1 MKRYLLWMLLVHTF
15 LGAEDLSLSQALKQ
29 ALEADPGLSAA
40 RHELAALDQEVKMA
54 RSKYLPR
61 LSLKGSYTRLD
72 QPIDIQLD
80 NLRDLIIRLETGG
93 QLADLNQQNL
103 ILKGQPLGSA
113 EKAAAGAA
121 IGARLE
127 AMIPSFNIEVLDRDL
142 FRGSLEALMPI
153 WLGGKIGALNRAAGL
168 KRREGE
174 IDYQAQREGVALETV
189 QAYLGVKLMEEICRL
204 AQDAVDAV
212 EGHARRADSLCEAG
226 LVARYQARHAAVALS
241 DARVRLG
248 RAKEGLGVARSLLGR
263 LMGLDNLADITLTTP
278 ITLRPLELD
287 PQVYWARIRAQN
299 PLLGKVAVK
308 GELVAAKRRADLA
321 EWLPQIVGFAKLEI
335 LRDDLSLLDPKWAA
349 GVSLSLNLFSGGEK
363 LFRLKADRQ
372 MARVVDDKARELER
386 LLSSALDK
394 LLGGARAEMVSIEG
408 FAARLGEAEDSIRLA
423 ESRFSSGM
431 GISLEVVDA
440 RLMKQKI
447 QTEYWQAVYLHT
459 LYGLK
464 IHELARDTDRFVKQL
479 EEQS

>member
-1 MKRYLLWMLLVHTF
+1 MKRYLLWMVLVCSVLH
-15 LGAEDLSLSQALKQ
+15 AEDLSLSQAVNR
-29 ALEADPGLSAA
+29 ALETDPGLSAA
-40 RHELAALDQEVKMA
+40 RHELAALKNEVGMA

-61 LSLKGSYTRLD
+61 ITLKGSYTRLD

-80 NLRDLIIRLETGG
+80 NLRELIIRLEAGG
-93 QLADLNQQNL
+93 QLADLNLQNL
-103 ILKGQPLGSA
+103 ILKGQPLSTA

-121 IGARLE
+121 IGARLD

-142 FRGSLEALMPI
+142 FRGSLEAVMPI
-153 WLGGKIGALNRAAGL
+153 WLGGRIGALNQAAGL

-174 IDYQAQREGVALETV
+174 VDYSALREEAALGTV
-189 QAYLGVKLMEEICRL
+189 QTYLTVKLMEETCRL
-204 AQDAVDAV
+204 AEEAAAAV
-212 EGHARRADSLCEAG
+212 EGHAKRADSLYEAG
-226 LVARYQARHAAVALS
+226 LVARYQAQHAAVALS

-248 RAKEGLGVARSLLGR
+248 RAKEGLLAARSLLGR
-263 LMGLDNLADITLTTP
+263 RLGIDNMADFSLTTP
-278 ITLRPLELD
+278 MTLTRLEMD
-287 PQVYWARIRAQN
+287 PDVLWARIRENN

-308 GELVAAKRRADLA
+308 RELVGARRRADLA
-321 EWLPQIVGFAKLEI
+321 EWMPQIVGFAKLEL

-363 LFRLKADRQ
+363 VLRLKADRQ
-372 MARVVDDKARELER
+372 MAQAVDDKARQLER
-386 LLSSALDK
+386 LLNEALDK
-394 LLGGARAEMVSIEG
+394 LMGGVRAEMVSIEG
-408 FAARLGEAEDSIRLA
+408 FEKRLQEAEDNIHLA

-447 QTEYWQAVYLHT
+447 QTEYLQAVYQHT

-464 IHELARDTDRFVKQL
+464 ISELSRNVDRFVKQM
-479 EEQS
+479 EERK